1 MTNEKTAPTPPQT
14 QKSLFNLSTT
24 QQVVQLVITVAS
36 VVIIIAGL
44 WIASQLSP
52 LVQDI
57 ALVKQATADQDRRI
71 EDMKAD
77 ITQIKIN
84 TDLTKNDVSEIKGM
98 LQSTRPQSSTV
109 TRTPVVQATPQ
120 PSTQVVYS
128 TEPQIIVVPHPEN
141 PEPTPETEKPGKEDK
156 EPPPGLIKGLLGD
169 VL

>member
-1 MTNEKTAPTPPQT
+1 MPNETTVPAPPP
-14 QKSLFNLSTT
+14 QKSLFNLSTA
-24 QQVVQLVITVAS
+24 QQIIQLAITIAS
-36 VVIIIAGL
+36 VVIVLVGL
-44 WIASQLSP
+44 WLTTRISP

-57 ALVKQATADQDRRI
+57 ALVKQAQADYQRQLD
-71 EDMKAD
+71 DMKSD

-98 LQSTRPQSSTV
+98 LQSQRPQSSTV

-141 PEPTPETEKPGKEDK
+141 PQPTPETEKPGKEDK